1 VPWTG
6 QQDVSPEQANTDTPP
21 LHILVLTDR
30 DWTHPQGGGTGTNL
44 VAQVVRWLAWGHRVT
59 VIACGY
65 DGSRPIERHA
75 KLTIHRMGGRST
87 IFPRAIWRQWRG
99 LVPDAD
105 VVLEVINGITFLTPL
120 WLRTPRLVLIHHIHR
135 RHYLAELGRLG
146 AAAGF
151 ALETAPLRWLY
162 RNARFVCVSHAT
174 ADDIHA
180 HGIPRNQIAINYNG
194 VELDAFSPGAKSAE
208 PTLLFL
214 GRLKRY
220 KRIELLLEAMT
231 AIPRGTLHIAGDGD
245 HRTAVEEAVV
255 VRGLADR
262 VVVHGA
268 VDERAKLRLLQ
279 RSWIHVTASECEGW
293 GLTVT
298 EAAAC
303 RTPTVAIAAGGL
315 AESVVDGTTGLLVE
329 DADGMARAV
338 NALVDD
344 DSVRTQMGEAALARA
359 RELTWEHTARVTLDA
374 LRDEHARA
382 ARQVPGRRPMTLERQ
397 LSGGA
402 SATVLVAN
410 ALQLVLSAR
419 RSWRRG

>member
-1 VPWTG
+1 
-6 QQDVSPEQANTDTPP
+6 
-21 LHILVLTDR
+21 VLTDR
-30 DWTHPQGGGTGTNL
+30 DWRHPQGGGTGTNL
-44 VAQVVRWLAWGHRVT
+44 FAQAMRWLAWGHRVT

-65 DGSRPIERHA
+65 AGLPPIERHGQ
-75 KLTIHRMGGRST
+75 LTVHRMGGRST
-87 IFPRAIWRQWRG
+87 VFPRAIWRQWRG

-120 WLRTPRLVLIHHIHR
+120 WLRAPRLVLIHHIHR
-135 RHYLAELGRLG
+135 RHYVAELGRPG

-162 RNARFVCVSHAT
+162 RNTRFVCVSHAT

-180 HGIPRNQIAINYNG
+180 HGIPRDQITINYNG

-220 KRIELLLEAMT
+220 KRIELLLDAMT
-231 AIPRGTLHIAGDGD
+231 AVPRGTLHIAGDGD
-245 HRTAVEEAVV
+245 HRTAVEQAVV
-255 VRGLADR
+255 ARGLADR
-262 VVVHGA
+262 VVLHGA

-303 RTPTVAIAAGGL
+303 RTPTLAIAAGGL

-329 DADGMARAV
+329 DADRMADAV

-359 RELTWEHTARVTLDA
+359 RELTWEHTARVTFDA

-382 ARQVPGRRPMTLERQ
+382 RRRVLGRRPMTVDR
-397 LSGGA
+397 LSAGA
-402 SATVLVAN
+402 SATVLAAN

-419 RSWRRG
+419 RSRRRG